1 MPVIRYKLTGKA
13 IGLYIG
19 TDPSTLVTTPQ
30 GQVNV
35 LFGGF
40 DGDQHAGITRP
51 SDSRTPFYPRGTEIR
66 NSRQVSIVS
75 IEELERI
82 AGAMDLPEV
91 RAEWLGANVLTQGIP
106 NLSFL
111 PAGTRLFFE
120 NGATL
125 IVQAQ
130 NRPCKKSGKVIQ
142 EVYDQAGLE
151 ELFPQIA
158 QRLRGVVAC
167 VEKPGLIHQ
176 GETIQ
181 VEVPEQFEYRLEPY
195 ELT

>member
-1 MPVIRYKLTGKA
+1 MPIRYKLTGKA

-19 TDPSTLVTTPQ
+19 SDPATMVTSPQ
-30 GQVNV
+30 DQVKAQ
-35 LFGGF
+35 FGGF
-40 DGDQHAGITRP
+40 EGDQHAGITRK
-51 SDSRTPFYPRGTEIR
+51 SDSRTPFYPRDTEIR
-66 NSRQVSIVS
+66 NARQVSIVS
-75 IEELERI
+75 IEDLERI
-82 AGAMDLPEV
+82 AEAMGLPEV
-91 RAEWLGANVLTQGIP
+91 RAEWLGANVLTRDIP

-111 PAGTRLFFE
+111 PPGTRLFFE

-130 NRPCKKSGKVIQ
+130 NRPCKKAGKAIEEASGK
-142 EVYDQAGLE
+142 EGLE
-151 ELFPQIA
+151 ELFPKIA

-167 VEKPGLIHQ
+167 VEKPGVIQQ

-181 VEVPEQFEYRLEPY
+181 VEVPVQTEYRLEPY

>member
-1 MPVIRYKLTGKA
+1 MPVRYKLTGKT

-19 TDPSTLVTTPQ
+19 TDPTTSVTTPQ
-30 GQVNV
+30 DQVDA
-35 LFGGF
+35 LFSGF
-40 DGDQHAGITRP
+40 DGDQHAGITRK

-66 NSRQVSIVS
+66 NARQVSIVS

-91 RAEWLGANVLTQGIP
+91 RAEWLGANILTQGIP

-120 NGATL
+120 NGVAL

-130 NRPCKKSGKVIQ
+130 NRPCKKSGRVIQ
-142 EVYDQAGLE
+142 EAYNRAGLE
-151 ELFPQIA
+151 ELFPKIA
-158 QRLRGVVAC
+158 QRLRGVVVC
-167 VEKPGLIHQ
+167 VEKPGRIRQ

-181 VEVPEQFEYRLEPY
+181 VEVPDQIEYRLEPY